1 MKILRELRKLKNF
14 NLIDFAVPI
23 IDILCPVKYSPNGK
37 YDNRYFFT
45 CLIDLLDT
53 GVSFN
58 KYKGT
63 HEFLIRGKYLNEI
76 HNKYIKRGVYD
87 QIQKEILTKYLKTD
101 RESKLKYQIIDST
114 FIANKQGSIKGNDH
128 LLSNE
133 EKHKNEL
140 IRKQNKYLPKN
151 KQQRENHFIDFN
163 RYNGRKKYNKV
174 DMKVDPYG
182 IPLSVS
188 ISPSKRVDSKTLKD
202 VLNSIPINLNTLRNS
217 KINRYKQYVL
227 LDSNYDTKKNH
238 KLLKKKG
245 YIPLIRYNKRN
256 CRDPIKNAKRK
267 FKGKEKKIYKKR
279 PIIEISFS
287 WLKNRPIINQN
298 YEKTIPSYLGLFK
311 LACIV
316 LTSTR
321 I

>member
-1 MKILRELRKLKNF
+1 MKTLRELKKLKNF

-23 IDILCPVKYSPNGK
+23 IDVLCPFGYSPNGK
-37 YDNRYFFT
+37 YDNRYFFI
-45 CLIDLLDT
+45 CLLDLVDT

-63 HEFLIRGKYLNEI
+63 HKYPIKGKYLNEI
-76 HNKYIKRGVYD
+76 HNKYLKKGVYD
-87 QIQKEILTKYLKTD
+87 QIHKEIITKYLKTD

-114 FIANKQGSIKGNDH
+114 FVANKQGSIKKNDY

-140 IRKQNKYLPKN
+140 IREQNKYLPKN
-151 KQQRENHFIDFN
+151 KQKREKHFIDFN

-174 DMKVDPYG
+174 DANMDQYG
-182 IPLSVS
+182 IPLSIGV
-188 ISPSKRVDSKTLKD
+188 SPSNRADCKTLED
-202 VLNSIPINLNTLRNS
+202 VLNNIPVNLNTLKNS
-217 KINRYKQYVL
+217 KINRYKQYAL
-227 LDSNYDTKKNH
+227 MDSNYDTKKNH
-238 KLLKKKG
+238 ILLKKKG

-256 CRDPIKNAKRK
+256 CKDSIKNNKRK
-267 FKGKEKKIYKKR
+267 FKGKQKQIYKKR

-287 WLKNRPIINQN
+287 WLKRRPIINQN
-298 YEKTIPSYLGLFK
+298 YEKSISSYLGLFK
-311 LACIV
+311 LGCIL